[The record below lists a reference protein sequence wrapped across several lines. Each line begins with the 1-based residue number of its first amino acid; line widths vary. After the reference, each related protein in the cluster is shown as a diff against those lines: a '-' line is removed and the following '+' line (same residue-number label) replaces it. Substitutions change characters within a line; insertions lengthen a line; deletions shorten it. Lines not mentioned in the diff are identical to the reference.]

1 MAWDVHMLCNVGGRE
16 RTISHYRE
24 LLAEAGF
31 TVTAHHDLPLDFSLL
46 TCELR

>member
-1 MAWDVHMLCNVGGRE
+1 MLCNVGGRE